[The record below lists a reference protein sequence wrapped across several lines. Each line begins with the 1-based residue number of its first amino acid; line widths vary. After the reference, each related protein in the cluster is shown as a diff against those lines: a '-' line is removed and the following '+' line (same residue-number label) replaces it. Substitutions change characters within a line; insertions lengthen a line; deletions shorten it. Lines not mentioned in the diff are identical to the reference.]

1 MRPMSK
7 APSDRTRVRRL
18 PERADYAETTVNEI
32 LDDALIC
39 HVAIAD
45 PDGGAPHL
53 IPTIHAR
60 IGDTLYLHGSNASHT
75 LRGLRDGM
83 EITVAATIVDGLV
96 LARSAFHSSMNYRSV
111 VVFGTARLVADQDEL
126 MHVARA
132 LADHVAPGRG
142 ADARLPTD
150 DELRQTTFMAIALT
164 EASAKVRTGPPKD
177 DDDDL
182 DLPIWA
188 GVLPLRTVPGE
199 PEPDPALPPEIAPPA
214 YVTGYHRPGDTR

>member
-1 MRPMSK
+1 MSTP
-7 APSDRTRVRRL
+7 PSDRTRVRRL
-18 PERADYAETTVNEI
+18 PERADYANATVNEI

-45 PDGGAPHL
+45 PNGGAPHL

-75 LRGLRDGM
+75 LRGLRDGL
-83 EITVAATIVDGLV
+83 EITVAATLVDGLV

-111 VVFGTARLVADQDEL
+111 VVFGTARLVTDHDEL
-126 MHVARA
+126 LQVARA

-150 DELRQTTFMAIALT
+150 DELRQTTFMAIPLT
-164 EASAKVRTGPPKD
+164 EASAKVRIGPPKD
-177 DDDDL
+177 DEEDL

-188 GVLPLRTVPGE
+188 GVLPLRTIPGD
-199 PEPDPALPPEIAPPA
+199 PEPDPALPAEIAPPA
-214 YVTGYHRPGDTR
+214 YVTGYRRPGDTR